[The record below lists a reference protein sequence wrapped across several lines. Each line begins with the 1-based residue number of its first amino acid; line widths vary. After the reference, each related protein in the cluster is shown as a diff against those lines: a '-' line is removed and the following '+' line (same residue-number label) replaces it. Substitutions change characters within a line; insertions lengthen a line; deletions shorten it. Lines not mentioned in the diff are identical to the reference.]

1 MSYIAQQSSPIIFF
15 SHFFS
20 KTIVLFR
27 NKFLSLIAL
36 FAFTI
41 LLSCREDYSIID
53 VAVVERSYS
62 EGNLLIVLS
71 TLGIQTTPIMLSKKR
86 PVIETLA
93 VEVTPQDFNNMQV
106 NKFLMFGS
114 LYDFLPDYWS

>member
-106 NKFLMFGS
+106 NKFHMFGS